1 MSVAIHICTTIAA
14 SPEEVW
20 RAVER
25 IETHTEWMLDAESIT
40 FRSEQHSGVGAA
52 FDCVTRVGPLHTT
65 DHFVVTRWE
74 PGCAMGIEHRGAVTG
89 TGEFR
94 LRPLAGGDATDFC
107 WEERLTFPWWLAGV
121 AGEQLGRPVLTPDL
135 GGQPAAA
142 EGQGGAPPGRLTP
155 LQAGGGTVR
164 ARSVV
169 VAVLTLLA
177 TTAATPSGAATSS
190 AATPTIEGPIAGTPR
205 LASTNF
211 DLASVGYEQA
221 EYFLSGTATA
231 YTSATPLSSDGK
243 WTVTPGTT
251 APYKTR
257 MVVYRPTDPKR
268 FNGTVIVEWNNVSA
282 GLDSAPIWLV
292 AHDELIREG
301 YAWVGVTAQQVGVE
315 GGGRGAVVANLD
327 LKHADP
333 ARYGTLV
340 HPGDSY
346 SYDMYTQAGRAVR
359 SRTANVLGGLV
370 AKRVIAAG
378 ESQSAFRMTTY
389 IDAVEPLTKGV
400 YDGYFVYSRGGSGAA
415 LSQAPLPAI
424 PTPSPTLI
432 RTDLTVPVMT
442 FTTETDLILL
452 GYLPARQPDT
462 KRFRNWEVAGTSHAD
477 SYTLDVAGTDT
488 GGPRATPSCSGRCCN
503 RRAAYTAVSSR
514 AIPRST
520 PDR

>member
-1 MSVAIHICTTIAA
+1 M
-14 SPEEVW
+14 
-20 RAVER
+20 
-25 IETHTEWMLDAESIT
+25 
-40 FRSEQHSGVGAA
+40 GV
-52 FDCVTRVGPLHTT
+52 
-65 DHFVVTRWE
+65 
-74 PGCAMGIEHRGAVTG
+74 
-89 TGEFR
+89 
-94 LRPLAGGDATDFC
+94 
-107 WEERLTFPWWLAGV
+107 
-121 AGEQLGRPVLTPDL
+121 
-135 GGQPAAA
+135 
-142 EGQGGAPPGRLTP
+142 
-155 LQAGGGTVR
+155 
-164 ARSVV
+164 RSVV
-169 VAVLTLLA
+169 VVVLALLA
-177 TTAATPSGAATSS
+177 LTAAIPAGAAASS
-190 AATPTIEGPIAGTPR
+190 ATTPTIEGPVAGTPS

-243 WTVTPGTT
+243 WKVTPGTT

-257 MVVYRPTDPKR
+257 MVVYRPTDPKK

-282 GLDSAPIWLV
+282 GLDSAPIWLA

-359 SRTANVLGGLV
+359 SKTANVLGGLV
-370 AKRVIAAG
+370 PKRVIAAG

-424 PTPSPTLI
+424 PTPTPTLI

-442 FTTETDLILL
+442 FTTETDLVLL

-462 KRFRNWEVAGTSHAD
+462 KRFRDWEVAGTSHAD
-477 SYTLDVAGTDT
+477 SYTLNVAGQDT
-488 GGPRATPSCSGRCCN
+488 GGPAGDAQLFGTMLQPPSGVYGGVITCDSPYNTGPMTYVLRASIDALNTWIARGTAPPKAPRLQATEDSKAPFVLDADGNVKGGIRTPQVDAPVATLSGLGQSGTSFCGIFGTTKPFD
-503 RRAAYTAVSSR
+503 AATLAARYPSHAAFVKAWNAATDKAVKAGFVVAADAAGIKAAAAQS
-514 AIPRST
+514 PVGG
-520 PDR
+520 